1 MQRYKITIE
10 YDGRPYYGW
19 QRQDGQPSVQQA
31 LEEAAAKVDGAPVL
45 MQGAGRTD
53 RGVHATGQVAHFDLQ
68 KPRPIRKIADAL
80 NFHLRPE
87 PVAVI
92 HAEEV
97 AEDWSA
103 RFNAT
108 LRAYRY
114 VIINRRADLT
124 IDRGLAWRVPY
135 QLDASAMDRAAKA
148 LIGQHDFSTFRD
160 AECQA
165 RHPIRTLDKIDV
177 ARYAEGIEVT
187 VEAKSF
193 LHRQV
198 RSIVGSLVEVGRG
211 AKLLTPSGT
220 IYRWVA
226 HRGRARCAGRG
237 LDSSD
242 FGRQRALR
250 LRACR
255 PARWLVLGTCGVWL
269 GISLEQTV

>member
-1 MQRYKITIE
+1 MQRYKITVE
-10 YDGRPYYGW
+10 YDGRPFFGW

-31 LEEAAAKVDGAPVL
+31 LEEAAAKLDGAPVL
-45 MQGAGRTD
+45 VQGAGRTD

-68 KPRPIRKIADAL
+68 KPRPLRKIADAF
-80 NFHLRPE
+80 NFHLRPH
-87 PVAVI
+87 PVAVLD
-92 HAEEV
+92 AEEV
-97 AEDWSA
+97 GPDWNA

-124 IDRGLAWRVPY
+124 VDRGLAWRVPSK
-135 QLDASAMDRAAKA
+135 LDASAMDRAAKA

-165 RHPIRTLDKIDV
+165 KHPIRTLDKIDV
-177 ARYAEGIEVT
+177 ARYGEGLEVT

-211 AKLLTPSGT
+211 ARGEDWIAQILEAKDRTACGP
-220 IYRWVA
+220 VA
-226 HRGRARCAGRG
+226 PADG
-237 LDSSD
+237 L
-242 FGRQRALR
+242 F
-250 LRACR
+250 
-255 PARWLVLGTCGVWL
+255 
-269 GISLEQTV
+269 LERVEYGEG

>member
-10 YDGRPYYGW
+10 YDGRPYFGW
-19 QRQDGQPSVQQA
+19 QRQDGQPSVQQV
-31 LEEAAAKVDGAPVL
+31 LEEAAAAIDGAPVQ

-92 HAEEV
+92 AAEEV
-97 AEDWSA
+97 SPDWSA

-124 IDRGLAWRVPY
+124 VDKGLAWRVPF
-135 QLDASAMDRAAKA
+135 QLDAGAMDRASKA

-165 RHPIRTLDKIDV
+165 KHPIRTLDRIDV
-177 ARYAEGIEVT
+177 ARYGEGIEVT

-198 RSIVGSLVEVGRG
+198 RSIVGSLVEVGRRRQG
-211 AKLLTPSGT
+211 EDWIAEILSAQKRSACGP
-220 IYRWVA
+220 VA
-226 HRGRARCAGRG
+226 PPDG
-237 LDSSD
+237 L
-242 FGRQRALR
+242 F
-250 LRACR
+250 
-255 PARWLVLGTCGVWL
+255 
-269 GISLEQTV
+269 LERVAYD

>member
-1 MQRYKITIE
+1 MQRYKITLE
-10 YDGRPYYGW
+10 YDGRPYFGW

-31 LEEAAAKVDGAPVL
+31 LEEAAAVLDNAPVL

-68 KPRPIRKIADAL
+68 KPRPIHKIADAL
-80 NFHLRPE
+80 NYHLRPE
-87 PVAVI
+87 PVAVLN
-92 HAEEV
+92 AEEV
-97 AEDWSA
+97 APDWSA

-114 VIINRRADLT
+114 VILNRRADLT
-124 IDRGLAWRVPY
+124 IDKGLAWRVPFK
-135 QLDASAMDRAAKA
+135 LDASAMDRAAKA

-177 ARYAEGIEVT
+177 ARYGDGLEIT

-211 AKLLTPSGT
+211 ARNADWMSEILEARDRAACGP
-220 IYRWVA
+220 VA
-226 HRGRARCAGRG
+226 PPDG
-237 LDSSD
+237 L
-242 FGRQRALR
+242 FLERVEYAL
-250 LRACR
+250 
-255 PARWLVLGTCGVWL
+255 
-269 GISLEQTV
+269 

>member
-1 MQRYKITIE
+1 MQCYKITIE
-10 YDGRPYYGW
+10 YDGRPYFGW

-31 LEEAAAKVDGAPVL
+31 MEEAAAILDDAPVL

-87 PVAVI
+87 PVAVLK
-92 HAEEV
+92 AEEV
-97 AEDWSA
+97 TDDWNA

-114 VIINRRADLT
+114 VIINRRAALT
-124 IDRGLAWRVPY
+124 VDKGLAWRVPY
-135 QLDASAMDRAAKA
+135 QIDAGAMDRAAKA

-165 RHPIRTLDKIDV
+165 KHPIRTLDKIDV
-177 ARYAEGIEVT
+177 ARYGEGIEVT

-198 RSIVGSLVEVGRG
+198 RSIVGSLIEVGRG
-211 AKLLTPSGT
+211 AKGEDWIKEILDARDRTACGP
-220 IYRWVA
+220 VA
-226 HRGRARCAGRG
+226 PPDG
-237 LDSSD
+237 LFLERVEYSD
-242 FGRQRALR
+242 N
-250 LRACR
+250 
-255 PARWLVLGTCGVWL
+255 
-269 GISLEQTV
+269 

>member
-10 YDGRPYYGW
+10 YDGRPYFGW

-87 PVAVI
+87 PVAVL

-97 AEDWSA
+97 DSDWSA

-108 LRAYRY
+108 QRAYRY
-114 VIINRRADLT
+114 VIMNRRADLT
-124 IDRGLAWRVPY
+124 VDKGLAWRIPY
-135 QLDASAMDRAAKA
+135 ELDAGAMDRAAKT

-165 RHPIRTLDKIDV
+165 KHAIRTLDKIDV
-177 ARYAEGIEVT
+177 ARYGEGIEVT

-211 AKLLTPSGT
+211 AKQESWIKDILDARERSACGP
-220 IYRWVA
+220 VA
-226 HRGRARCAGRG
+226 PPDG
-237 LDSSD
+237 L
-242 FGRQRALR
+242 F
-250 LRACR
+250 
-255 PARWLVLGTCGVWL
+255 
-269 GISLEQTV
+269 LERVEYKPN

>member
-10 YDGRPYYGW
+10 YDGRPYFGW
-19 QRQDGQPSVQQA
+19 QRQEGQPTVQQA
-31 LEEAAAKVDGAPVL
+31 LEEAAAGLDGAPVL
-45 MQGAGRTD
+45 VQGAGRTD
-53 RGVHATGQVAHFDLQ
+53 RGVHATGQVAHFDLT
-68 KPRPIRKIADAL
+68 KPRPIHKIADAL

-87 PVAVI
+87 PVAVL

-97 AEDWSA
+97 AADWSA

-124 IDRGLAWRVPY
+124 VDKGLAWRVPY
-135 QLDASAMDRAAKA
+135 KLDAGAMDRAAKA

-177 ARYAEGIEVT
+177 ARYGEGLEVT

-198 RSIVGSLVEVGRG
+198 RSIVGSLIEVGRG
-211 AKLLTPSGT
+211 ARDEGWMAEILNAKERAACGP
-220 IYRWVA
+220 VA
-226 HRGRARCAGRG
+226 PADG
-237 LDSSD
+237 L
-242 FGRQRALR
+242 F
-250 LRACR
+250 
-255 PARWLVLGTCGVWL
+255 
-269 GISLEQTV
+269 LERVEYG

>member
-10 YDGRPYYGW
+10 YDGRPYFGW

-31 LEEAAAKVDGAPVL
+31 LEEAAAVLDAGPVL

-53 RGVHATGQVAHFDLQ
+53 RGVHATGQVAHFDLV
-68 KPRPIRKIADAL
+68 KPRPLRKIADAL
-80 NFHLRPE
+80 NFHLRPA
-87 PVAVI
+87 PVAVVK
-92 HAEEV
+92 AEEV
-97 AEDWSA
+97 EPEWSA

-124 IDRGLAWRVPY
+124 VDKGLAWRVPFP
-135 QLDASAMDRAAKA
+135 LEAGAMDRAAKA

-165 RHPIRTLDKIDV
+165 RHAIRTLDKIDV
-177 ARYAEGIEVT
+177 SRYGEGIEIT

-211 AKLLTPSGT
+211 AKDEDWIGE
-220 IYRWVA
+220 I
-226 HRGRARCAGRG
+226 
-237 LDSSD
+237 LDAQS
-242 FGRQRALR
+242 
-250 LRACR
+250 R
-255 PARWLVLGTCGVWL
+255 PACGPVAPADGL
-269 GISLEQTV
+269 FLERVEYGDPAR

>member
-10 YDGRPYYGW
+10 YDGRPYFGW

-31 LEEAAAKVDGAPVL
+31 LEEAAAKLDGAPVL

-68 KPRPIRKIADAL
+68 TPRPIRKIADAL

-87 PVAVI
+87 AVAVRK
-92 HAEEV
+92 AEEV
-97 AEDWSA
+97 TDDWSA

-124 IDRGLAWRVPY
+124 VDRGLAWRVPY
-135 QLDASAMDRAAKA
+135 QLDAGAMDRAAKA
-148 LIGQHDFSTFRD
+148 VLGQHDFSTFRD

-165 RHPIRTLDKIDV
+165 SHPIRTLDKIDV
-177 ARYAEGIEVT
+177 ARYGDGIEVT

-211 AKLLTPSGT
+211 AQDEDWIGKILEARDRTACGP
-220 IYRWVA
+220 VA
-226 HRGRARCAGRG
+226 PPDG
-237 LDSSD
+237 L
-242 FGRQRALR
+242 F
-250 LRACR
+250 
-255 PARWLVLGTCGVWL
+255 
-269 GISLEQTV
+269 LERVAYGED

>member
-10 YDGRPYYGW
+10 YDGRSYFGW

-31 LEEAAAKVDGAPVL
+31 LEEAAAKIDGAPVR

-53 RGVHATGQVAHFDLQ
+53 RGVHATGQVAHFDLA

-87 PVAVI
+87 PVAVLD
-92 HAEEV
+92 AEQV

-103 RFNAT
+103 RFDAK

-114 VIINRRADLT
+114 VIINRRAHLT
-124 IDRGLAWRVPY
+124 VDNGLAWRVPFP
-135 QLDASAMDRAAKA
+135 LDAGAMDRAAKA

-165 RHPIRTLDKIDV
+165 QHPIRTLDRIDV
-177 ARYAEGIEVT
+177 ARYGEGIEVT

-211 AKLLTPSGT
+211 AQDEDWIGEILDAKARAACGP
-220 IYRWVA
+220 VA
-226 HRGRARCAGRG
+226 PPDG
-237 LDSSD
+237 L
-242 FGRQRALR
+242 F
-250 LRACR
+250 
-255 PARWLVLGTCGVWL
+255 
-269 GISLEQTV
+269 LERVAYG

>member
-31 LEEAAAKVDGAPVL
+31 LEEAAAMVDGAPVL

-87 PVAVI
+87 PVAVT

-165 RHPIRTLDKIDV
+165 NHAIRTLDKIDV

-198 RSIVGSLVEVGRG
+198 RSIVGSLVEVRRG
-211 AKLLTPSGT
+211 AREDAWIADILEAKERSACGP
-220 IYRWVA
+220 VA
-226 HRGRARCAGRG
+226 PPDG
-237 LDSSD
+237 L
-242 FGRQRALR
+242 F
-250 LRACR
+250 
-255 PARWLVLGTCGVWL
+255 
-269 GISLEQTV
+269 LERVEYGET

>member
-10 YDGRPYYGW
+10 YDGRPYFGW
-19 QRQDGQPSVQQA
+19 QRQDGQPSVQQV
-31 LEEAAAKVDGAPVL
+31 LEEAAAMVDGAPVL

-97 AEDWSA
+97 AADWSA

-135 QLDASAMDRAAKA
+135 QLDAAAMDRAAKA

-177 ARYAEGIEVT
+177 ARYADGIEVT

-211 AKLLTPSGT
+211 AREEDWIAEILEAKERSACGP
-220 IYRWVA
+220 VA
-226 HRGRARCAGRG
+226 PPDG
-237 LDSSD
+237 L
-242 FGRQRALR
+242 F
-250 LRACR
+250 
-255 PARWLVLGTCGVWL
+255 
-269 GISLEQTV
+269 LERVGYGKG

>member
-10 YDGRPYYGW
+10 YDGRPYFGW

-92 HAEEV
+92 DAEEV

-177 ARYAEGIEVT
+177 VRYAEGIEVT

-211 AKLLTPSGT
+211 AREEGWIAEILEAKERSACGP
-220 IYRWVA
+220 VA
-226 HRGRARCAGRG
+226 PPDG
-237 LDSSD
+237 L
-242 FGRQRALR
+242 F
-250 LRACR
+250 
-255 PARWLVLGTCGVWL
+255 
-269 GISLEQTV
+269 LERVEYGEA